1 MAENAEIVCGLNKA
15 VNSKISTVLIEDY
28 KQQVQNLAIDLSTDV
43 FSKQFM
49 DDNKVQ
55 PTSMVAIVSGHNL
68 NPELFGHYSIPAA
81 QEYIFFYVVPQSL
94 KPNEMKRILV
104 CQHDISGQV
113 EKCGHTRTDFS
124 KFFDHMR
131 THSGERPYIC

>member
-1 MAENAEIVCGLNKA
+1 
-15 VNSKISTVLIEDY
+15 
-28 KQQVQNLAIDLSTDV
+28 LAIDLSTDV

-81 QEYIFFYVVPQSL
+81 QEYIFFYVVP
-94 KPNEMKRILV
+94 
-104 CQHDISGQV
+104 
-113 EKCGHTRTDFS
+113 
-124 KFFDHMR
+124 
-131 THSGERPYIC
+131 